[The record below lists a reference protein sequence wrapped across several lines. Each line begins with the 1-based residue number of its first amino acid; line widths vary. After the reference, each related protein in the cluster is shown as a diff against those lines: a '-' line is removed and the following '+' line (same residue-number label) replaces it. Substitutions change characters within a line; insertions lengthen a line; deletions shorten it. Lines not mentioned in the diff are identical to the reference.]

1 MSRMRSKAAPLRLRF
16 FNSRTGGFNRVP
28 SRCQTTEPRCFH
40 SMFRDLSIPA
50 FSMGILAALVGYSA
64 SFAIV
69 LAGLTAMGATA
80 GQATTGLFF
89 ATIGMGICSIWLPA
103 ATRIPAAVA
112 WSTPGAAFLAATA
125 TLPGGF
131 AEAVGALISCAGLIV
146 LTGLSPALG
155 RIVSAIPKPIANGLL
170 AGVLLKLCLAPAVA
184 LGSIP
189 VLVLPVLVAWL
200 AGLTWNRLAAMPFA
214 VLAFLVVLFFAV
226 DPADNAIQTDTGW
239 LPVVIPVMPVFTLQ
253 SFFSIALPLY
263 LVTMAGQN
271 IPGFA
276 VLELNGYRVDRQ
288 PLIRKTGIVSL
299 AFAPFGSI
307 PVNMSAITAGMMAG
321 EDAGRDP
328 ATRYWA
334 AITSGIV
341 YVLLAFAA
349 ALVTSLA
356 SLAPLA
362 LITAVAGLAL
372 VPALIGSISA
382 AFSER
387 TQLEAPALT
396 FLIAASGMTLWG
408 ISGAFWG
415 VVVGAIIWLS
425 KTVAN
430 RSTDR

>member
-1 MSRMRSKAAPLRLRF
+1 
-16 FNSRTGGFNRVP
+16 
-28 SRCQTTEPRCFH
+28 
-40 SMFRDLSIPA
+40 MFRDLSVSA
-50 FSMGILAALVGYSA
+50 FSMGVLAAFVGYSA

-80 GQATTGLFF
+80 AQATTGLFF
-89 ATIGMGICSIWLPA
+89 ATVGMGICSIWLPVV
-103 ATRIPAAVA
+103 TRIPAAVA
-112 WSTPGAAFLAATA
+112 WSTPGAAFLAATVA
-125 TLPGGF
+125 LPGGF
-131 AEAVGALISCAGLIV
+131 GEAVGAMIFAAGLIV
-146 LTGLSPALG
+146 LTGFIPTLG
-155 RIVSAIPKPIANGLL
+155 RVVAAIPKPIANGLL
-170 AGVLLKLCLAPAVA
+170 AGVLLKLCFAPAIA

-189 VLVLPVLVAWL
+189 LLVLPVLVAWL
-200 AGLTWNRLAAMPFA
+200 VGLTWNRLAAMPFA
-214 VLAFLVVLFFAV
+214 VLAFLAVLYFSVETSTDALQ
-226 DPADNAIQTDTGW
+226 ADTTW
-239 LPVVIPVMPVFTLQ
+239 LPAFTPTIPIFTVQ

-276 VLELNGYRVDRQ
+276 VLELNGYRVERQ

-307 PVNMSAITAGMMAG
+307 PVNMSAITAAMMAG

-328 ATRYWA
+328 AKRYWA
-334 AITSGIV
+334 AITSGVV
-341 YVLLAFAA
+341 YVVLAFAA

-372 VPALIGSISA
+372 VPALVGSMSA
-382 AFSER
+382 AFSDR

-396 FLIAASGMTLWG
+396 FLIAASGMTLFG

-415 VVVGAIIWLS
+415 VVVGALIWLA
-425 KTVAN
+425 KAFAH
-430 RSTDR
+430 RSIDP

>member
-1 MSRMRSKAAPLRLRF
+1 
-16 FNSRTGGFNRVP
+16 
-28 SRCQTTEPRCFH
+28 
-40 SMFRDLSIPA
+40 MFRDLSVSA
-50 FSMGILAALVGYSA
+50 FSMGILAAFVGYSA

-80 GQATTGLFF
+80 AQATTGLFF
-89 ATIGMGICSIWLPA
+89 ATIGMGICSIWLPVV
-103 ATRIPAAVA
+103 TRIPAAVA
-112 WSTPGAAFLAATA
+112 WSTPGAAFLAATV

-131 AEAVGALISCAGLIV
+131 GEAVGAMIFAAGLIV
-146 LTGLSPALG
+146 LTGFIPTLG
-155 RIVSAIPKPIANGLL
+155 RVVAAIPKPIANGLL
-170 AGVLLKLCLAPAVA
+170 AGVLLKLCFAPAIA

-189 VLVLPVLVAWL
+189 LLVLPVLVAWL
-200 AGLTWNRLAAMPFA
+200 VGLTWNRLAAMPFA
-214 VLAFLVVLFFAV
+214 VLAFLAVLYFSVETSTDALQ
-226 DPADNAIQTDTGW
+226 ADTTW
-239 LPVVIPVMPVFTLQ
+239 LPAFTPTIPIFTVQ

-276 VLELNGYRVDRQ
+276 VLELNGYRVERQ

-307 PVNMSAITAGMMAG
+307 PVNMSAITAAMMAG

-328 ATRYWA
+328 AKRYWA
-334 AITSGIV
+334 AITSGVV
-341 YVLLAFAA
+341 YVVLAFAA
-349 ALVTSLA
+349 AVVTSLA

-372 VPALIGSISA
+372 VPALVGSMSA
-382 AFSER
+382 AFSDR

-396 FLIAASGMTLWG
+396 FLIAASGMTLFG

-415 VVVGAIIWLS
+415 VVVGALIWLA
-425 KTVAN
+425 KAFAH
-430 RSTDR
+430 RSIDP